1 MTTTNLNLYQ
11 LKTTSW
17 NEEDCILL
25 TSLTEKEIT
34 DIIEP
39 LILAEREDESGD
51 ILYTNQDYAYLL
63 QKHYP
68 QAVVVQYAIDGID
81 LITI

>member
-1 MTTTNLNLYQ
+1 MKTNLNLYQ
-11 LKTTSW
+11 LNTTSW
-17 NEEDCILL
+17 DEEDCILL

-39 LILAEREDESGD
+39 LVLAEREDESGD
-51 ILYTNQDYAYLL
+51 ILYTNKDYAYLL